1 MLQLSYSRLAITR
14 SAAEGEEYNHL
25 SLVSIELFSKS
36 FLGKY
41 ITKTCKLEHLKLL
54 YKKKLRPRLYRRNL
68 AGGLVLGLMSHRLVG
83 S

>member
-14 SAAEGEEYNHL
+14 SAPEGEGYNHL
-25 SLVSIELFSKS
+25 SLVSIELFSKA

-54 YKKKLRPRLYRRNL
+54 YKKELR
-68 AGGLVLGLMSHRLVG
+68 GLGLQKKFSWGLDPG
-83 S
+83 SDEP